1 MELKEFQELCLEK
14 LDYYLELLKKEYIEE
29 KDVVEFYKNKKY

>member
-14 LDYYLELLKKEYIEE
+14 LDYYLELLKVE
-29 KDVVEFYKNKKY
+29 KINFVDYC

>member
-14 LDYYLELLKKEYIEE
+14 LNYYLDLLKRIHSRKGGSRIS
-29 KDVVEFYKNKKY
+29 